1 MNGALQTVHAFAAR
15 GTRRNPASPDGPI
28 MPELKSRFT
37 HIFPVFY
44 SLLRSAIPDPP
55 RELTAV
61 RPSTKRH
68 QKRFLPVVT
77 PVCKHFSL
85 YASSDF

>member
-37 HIFPVFY
+37 HIFSVFY
-44 SLLRSAIPDPP
+44 SLCARPYLTR
-55 RELTAV
+55 REN
-61 RPSTKRH
+61 
-68 QKRFLPVVT
+68 
-77 PVCKHFSL
+77 
-85 YASSDF
+85 